1 MKTTIDLNDALA
13 TEAEALAASSG
24 RSLGA
29 LIEDA
34 LRERL
39 SRLRAAT
46 ELPPARRTTLPP
58 RSADRWFQSED
69 PPTLAELLG

>member
-1 MKTTIDLNDALA
+1 MKTTIDINDALA
-13 TEAEALAASSG
+13 IEAAAAAASSG

-39 SRLRAAT
+39 ARLAAAS
-46 ELPPARRTTLPP
+46 ELPPARRTTLPT
-58 RSADRWFQSED
+58 RTSGGWFQSEE
-69 PPTLAELLG
+69 PPTLAELLR